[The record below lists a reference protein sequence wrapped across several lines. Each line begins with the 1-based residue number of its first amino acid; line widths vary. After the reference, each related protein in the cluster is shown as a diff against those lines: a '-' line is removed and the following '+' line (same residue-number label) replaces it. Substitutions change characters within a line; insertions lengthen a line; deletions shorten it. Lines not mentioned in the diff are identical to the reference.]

1 MRRQK
6 QTYFCL
12 TVAILLGISAFA
24 AAQDLHISFKPLD
37 HIPDTAP
44 AIEIGS
50 VSHPYVLGVLHTG
63 DDAASAVP
71 QAPTPAPI
79 QVVQEAQAAPRTDSS
94 YYSLA
99 LGSAATVL
107 AVVALTRSKSAHIVP
122 VINVHVPASNRDK
135 LRKASRTK
143 KKASDEVRN
152 KASHVYQNYDLGPSF
167 EEERANEAEKAQQ
180 AEEALLMGL
189 FESNMAMRS
198 AIANLPAETNETPAT
213 DSPIA
218 IATACT
224 IANESSFS
232 SSTTIPPADTTVTTS

>member
-1 MRRQK
+1 MRLHRQAIRW
-6 QTYFCL
+6 L
-12 TVAILLGISAFA
+12 AVAILLGITTFVD
-24 AAQDLHISFKPLD
+24 AQDFHVSYKPAELIRD
-37 HIPDTAP
+37 TSPD
-44 AIEIGS
+44 IEIGS
-50 VSHPYVLGVLHTG
+50 VSHTYVLGVLHTG

-71 QAPTPAPI
+71 QAPAPAPI
-79 QVVQEAQAAPRTDSS
+79 QGGQEAQAAPRTDSS

-143 KKASDEVRN
+143 KKAPDEVRN

-167 EEERANEAEKAQQ
+167 EEERTKESEKAQQ
-180 AEEALLMGL
+180 AQEALLMGL
-189 FESNMAMRS
+189 FESNMVMRS

-213 DSPIA
+213 ESPIA

>member
-1 MRRQK
+1 MHLHRHAISW
-6 QTYFCL
+6 L
-12 TVAILLGISAFA
+12 AVAILVGVRTFVD
-24 AAQDLHISFKPLD
+24 AQDVHVSCEPVELIRDISSD
-37 HIPDTAP
+37 
-44 AIEIGS
+44 IEIGS
-50 VSHPYVLGVLHTG
+50 VSHTYVLGVLHS
-63 DDAASAVP
+63 DDDTASAVP
-71 QAPTPAPI
+71 QAPVPAPI

-107 AVVALTRSKSAHIVP
+107 AVVALTRSKSAHIAP
-122 VINVHVPASNRDK
+122 VINVHAPATNRDK
-135 LRKASRTK
+135 PRKASRTK
-143 KKASDEVRN
+143 KKAPSEVRN

-167 EEERANEAEKAQQ
+167 EEERTKESEKAQQ
-180 AEEALLMGL
+180 AQEAQLMGF

-213 DSPIA
+213 ESPIA

>member
-1 MRRQK
+1 MRLHRQAIRW
-6 QTYFCL
+6 L
-12 TVAILLGISAFA
+12 AVAILLGITTFGD
-24 AAQDLHISFKPLD
+24 AQDFHVSYKPVDLIRD
-37 HIPDTAP
+37 TSPD
-44 AIEIGS
+44 IEIGS
-50 VSHPYVLGVLHTG
+50 VSHTYVLGVLHSG

-71 QAPTPAPI
+71 QAPVPAPI

-122 VINVHVPASNRDK
+122 VINVHAPATNRDK
-135 LRKASRTK
+135 LRKASGTK
-143 KKASDEVRN
+143 KKAHSDVRN

-167 EEERANEAEKAQQ
+167 EEERTKEAEKAQQ

-189 FESNMAMRS
+189 FESNMVMRS

-213 DSPIA
+213 ESPIA

-224 IANESSFS
+224 IANESSFR